1 MESSSTEQSTETKLT
16 SDDID
21 KIMED
26 IKLSTNID
34 NVIQK
39 LDDIIKRAEL
49 MGNDTLKDYAEKT
62 KSMYELQQQIDTL
75 TSQIEAIK
83 KKSSDVDSIDKELK
97 TALSVT
103 TVLQDMEGAISDET
117 LRVLESLKEEKFKEL
132 NEVVAEISGLVDL
145 NDIDSMTLQQR
156 CLLDVLMLYD
166 AFEKD
171 LIEGD
176 RLSVAKEAYSI
187 AITALKSY
195 EKQKYGDSEYSD
207 LVTGSEEFS
216 KMGKKQSLC
225 IQSRWCFMMERLIL
239 KMLR

>member
-1 MESSSTEQSTETKLT
+1 MKFLKDMGKNTVIWSLIGLSVATTVVSLASAVESSSTEQSTETKLT

-145 NDIDSMTLQQR
+145 NDIDSMTLQQP
-156 CLLDVLMLYD
+156 
-166 AFEKD
+166 
-171 LIEGD
+171 
-176 RLSVAKEAYSI
+176 
-187 AITALKSY
+187 
-195 EKQKYGDSEYSD
+195 
-207 LVTGSEEFS
+207 
-216 KMGKKQSLC
+216 C
-225 IQSRWCFMMERLIL
+225 I
-239 KMLR
+239 